1 MEKEKPAERKE
12 EKEEHEKREHII
24 FVNKKQIKVSENKLT
39 GQQILS
45 LAGYDV
51 NQYDLFLIRGQ
62 QSEQIQPNQLVEIIS
77 GLHFNAILKSAPY
90 G

>member
-1 MEKEKPAERKE
+1 MEKEKIE
-12 EKEEHEKREHII
+12 EKKEYVI

-62 QSEQIQPNQLVEIIS
+62 QSEQIQPNQSVEIS
-77 GLHFNAILKSAPY
+77 NGLHFNAILKSAPY

>member
-1 MEKEKPAERKE
+1 MEMSKASGKEYV
-12 EKEEHEKREHII
+12 I
-24 FVNKKQIKVSENKLT
+24 FVNKKQLKVTEATLT
-39 GQQILS
+39 GQQILT

-51 NQYDLFLIRGQ
+51 NQYDLFLIHGQ
-62 QSEQIQPNQLVEIIS
+62 QSEQIQPSQSVKIEN